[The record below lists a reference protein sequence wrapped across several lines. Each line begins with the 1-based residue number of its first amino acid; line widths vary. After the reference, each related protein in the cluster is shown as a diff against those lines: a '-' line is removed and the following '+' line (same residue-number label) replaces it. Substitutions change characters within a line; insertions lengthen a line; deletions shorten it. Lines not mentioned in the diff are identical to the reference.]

1 MHSNQS
7 NNSDNRPVYLDIFN
21 AKVEEIDKADETLL
35 MSFQVSSDFCHTGG
49 RVLQGGFVATM
60 LDCSMAFLAFE
71 LTDYEKSPMT
81 IDMNINY
88 LSSGAPGK
96 YLAKAKVIKI
106 GKSIGFLSS
115 ELFQDDKLI
124 ASASCSAKMA
134 DINKKYLKQ
143 MKETVRK

>member
-7 NNSDNRPVYLDIFN
+7 NNSDHRPVYLDTFN
-21 AKVEEIDKADETLL
+21 AKVEEIDKTEETIS
-35 MSFQVSSDFCHTGG
+35 MSFEVSSDFCHTGG
-49 RVLQGGFVATM
+49 RILQGGFVATM

-88 LSSGAPGK
+88 LSSGSPGK
-96 YLAKAKVIKI
+96 YLAKAKVTKI

-124 ASASCSAKMA
+124 ALASCTAKMA
-134 DINKKYLKQ
+134 DINKKFLKQ

>member
-7 NNSDNRPVYLDIFN
+7 NNTHHRPVYLDLFN
-21 AKVEEIDKADETLL
+21 AKVEEIDKIEETLL
-35 MSFQVSSDFCHTGG
+35 MSFEASSDFCHTGG
-49 RVLQGGFVATM
+49 RILQGGFVATM

-96 YLAKAKVIKI
+96 YLARAKVTKI

-115 ELFQDDKLI
+115 ELFQNDKLI
-124 ASASCSAKMA
+124 ASATCTAKMA
-134 DINKKYLKQ
+134 DINKKYLSQ
-143 MKETVRK
+143 MKNTLRK

>member
-7 NNSDNRPVYLDIFN
+7 NNSDLRPVYLDMFH
-21 AKVEEIDKADETLL
+21 AKVEKIDKSEQTLV
-35 MSFQVSSDFCHTGG
+35 MSFKASSDFCHTGG
-49 RVLQGGFVATM
+49 RILQGGFVATM

-96 YLAKAKVIKI
+96 YLSKAKVIKI
-106 GKSIGFLSS
+106 GKSIGFFSA
-115 ELFQDDKLI
+115 ELFQDEK
-124 ASASCSAKMA
+124 
-134 DINKKYLKQ
+134 
-143 MKETVRK
+143 

>member
-7 NNSDNRPVYLDIFN
+7 NNSDDRPVYLDIFN
-21 AKVEEIDKADETLL
+21 AKVEKVDKAKETLS
-35 MSFQVSSDFCHTGG
+35 MSFEASSDFCHTGG
-49 RVLQGGFVATM
+49 RILQGGFVATM

-96 YLAKAKVIKI
+96 YLAKAKVTKI

-124 ASASCSAKMA
+124 ASATCTAKIA

-143 MKETVRK
+143 MKETIRK

>member
-7 NNSDNRPVYLDIFN
+7 NNSDPRPVYLDIFN
-21 AKVEEIDKADETLL
+21 AKVEEIDKNEETLL
-35 MSFQVSSDFCHTGG
+35 MSFEASSDFCHTGG
-49 RVLQGGFVATM
+49 RILQGGFVATM

-96 YLAKAKVIKI
+96 YLAKAKVTKI

-124 ASASCSAKMA
+124 ASATCTAIMVGF
-134 DINKKYLKQ
+134 NERYVKQ
-143 MKETVRK
+143 MKDTVRK

>member
-7 NNSDNRPVYLDIFN
+7 NNLDLRPVYLDMFH
-21 AKVEEIDKADETLL
+21 AKVKKIDKSEQTLV
-35 MSFQVSSDFCHTGG
+35 MSFKASSDFCHTGG
-49 RVLQGGFVATM
+49 RILQGGFVATM

-96 YLAKAKVIKI
+96 YLSKAKVIKI
-106 GKSIGFLSS
+106 GKSIGFFSA
-115 ELFQDDKLI
+115 ELFQDEKMI
-124 ASASCSAKMA
+124 ASATCTAKMA
-134 DINKKYLKQ
+134 DINKKYLQQ
-143 MKETVRK
+143 MKETIRK

>member
-7 NNSDNRPVYLDIFN
+7 NNSDHRPVYLDIFN
-21 AKVEEIDKADETLL
+21 AKVEEIDKTKETLS
-35 MSFQVSSDFCHTGG
+35 MSFEASSDFCHTGG
-49 RVLQGGFVATM
+49 RILQGGFVATM

-96 YLAKAKVIKI
+96 YLARAKVTKI

-124 ASASCSAKMA
+124 AQLLAQQKWQTL
-134 DINKKYLKQ
+134 IKN
-143 MKETVRK
+143 T

>member
-7 NNSDNRPVYLDIFN
+7 NNSDDRPVYLDIFN
-21 AKVEEIDKADETLL
+21 AKVEKVDKAKETLS
-35 MSFQVSSDFCHTGG
+35 MSFEASSDFCHTGG
-49 RVLQGGFVATM
+49 RILQGGFVATM

-96 YLAKAKVIKI
+96 YLARAKVTKI

-115 ELFQDDKLI
+115 ELFQNDKLI
-124 ASASCSAKMA
+124 ASATCTAKMA
-134 DINKKYLKQ
+134 EINKKYLKQ
-143 MKETVRK
+143 MKETIRK

>member
-7 NNSDNRPVYLDIFN
+7 NNSDLRPVYLDMFH
-21 AKVEEIDKADETLL
+21 AKVEKIDKSEQTLV
-35 MSFQVSSDFCHTGG
+35 MSFKASSDFCHTGG
-49 RVLQGGFVATM
+49 RILQGGFVATM

-96 YLAKAKVIKI
+96 YLSKAKVIKI
-106 GKSIGFLSS
+106 GKSIGFFSA
-115 ELFQDDKLI
+115 ELFQDEKMI
-124 ASASCSAKMA
+124 ASATCTAKMA
-134 DINKKYLKQ
+134 EINKKYLQQ

>member
-1 MHSNQS
+1 MDQ
-7 NNSDNRPVYLDIFN
+7 RPVYLDLFK
-21 AKVEEIDKADETLL
+21 AKVEEINKIEETLT
-35 MSFQVSSDFCHTGG
+35 MSFEASSDFCHTGG
-49 RVLQGGFVATM
+49 RILQGGFVATM

-88 LSSGAPGK
+88 LSSGAPGR
-96 YLAKAKVIKI
+96 YIAKAKVTKI

-124 ASASCSAKMA
+124 ASATCTAKMA

-143 MKETVRK
+143 MRDTVRK